1 MYDKT
6 TWSRVVPANYV
17 WNSLPVDRLLDNMQN
32 ICDKP
37 QDAALSHIRA
47 GIAQLEK
54 RGVFTKEEAAAC
66 LRETLKKRAKAMH
79 EEAA

>member
-1 MYDKT
+1 
-6 TWSRVVPANYV
+6 
-17 WNSLPVDRLLDNMQN
+17 MQN

-54 RGVFTKEEAAAC
+54 RGVFTKEEDAAC